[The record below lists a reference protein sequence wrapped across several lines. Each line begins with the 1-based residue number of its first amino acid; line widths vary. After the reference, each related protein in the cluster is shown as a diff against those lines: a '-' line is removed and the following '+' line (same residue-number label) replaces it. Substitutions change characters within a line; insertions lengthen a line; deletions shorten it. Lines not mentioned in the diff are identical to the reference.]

1 MRRTR
6 LSLAAAGAALV
17 VVSLGAGPAL
27 ADGGDGDR
35 TPEVVVGGLD
45 APRGLTV
52 GWRGDLYVAQA
63 GRGPAEGAGVGCIAG
78 PEGPTCLGDTDKI
91 SRVDVRREKVY
102 DVAKGLP
109 SLAGEGGANAIG
121 PSDVAFDRHGRL
133 HATIGLGADPRLLD
147 GLRDPGTE
155 KLIEQLASIN
165 LVNLRRDK
173 LGEYADI
180 ADFEVKKNPAQD
192 EIDTNP
198 TTR

>member
-1 MRRTR
+1 M
-6 LSLAAAGAALV
+6 
-17 VVSLGAGPAL
+17 
-27 ADGGDGDR
+27 
-35 TPEVVVGGLD
+35 
-45 APRGLTV
+45 
-52 GWRGDLYVAQA
+52 
-63 GRGPAEGAGVGCIAG
+63 
-78 PEGPTCLGDTDKI
+78 
-91 SRVDVRREKVY
+91 
-102 DVAKGLP
+102 
-109 SLAGEGGANAIG
+109 
-121 PSDVAFDRHGRL
+121 
-133 HATIGLGADPRLLD
+133 D